1 MTSILKE
8 FQEAENAGLK
18 WGNIAMLNEDDI
30 NDYGI
35 MGAWRKMREGSEH
48 LASSGYT
55 SNILRAEG
63 RKGVKAHYKRKGEL
77 EGRKEAA
84 RRAEWERLYPG
95 AKEANW
101 ERRQA
106 VRKTRRAAHIA
117 SRKAYKAAQK
127 AAAAAAAA
135 SRSSSSGTR
144 RRSSGSR
151 RRTSRNRQ

>member
-1 MTSILKE
+1 MSALMKE
-8 FQEAENAGLK
+8 FKEAENAGIT
-18 WGNIAMLNEDDI
+18 WGNMAMLNDDDV

-35 MGAWRKMREGSEH
+35 MGAYRKMLAGSEH
-48 LASSGYT
+48 RASSGYT
-55 SNILRAEG
+55 SNILRSQG

-84 RRAEWERLYPG
+84 RRAEWERLHPG
-95 AKEANW
+95 AKEMNW
-101 ERRQA
+101 NRRQG

-127 AAAAAAAA
+127 AMYA
-135 SRSSSSGTR
+135 SSPRRSSSSTR

>member
-1 MTSILKE
+1 MSALMKE
-8 FQEAENAGLK
+8 FKEAENAGLM
-18 WGNIAMLNEDDI
+18 WGDIAMLSEDDI

-35 MGAWRKMREGSEH
+35 MGAYRKMLAGSEH

-84 RRAEWERLYPG
+84 RRADWERLHPG
-95 AKEANW
+95 AKEENW
-101 ERRQA
+101 ARRQA
-106 VRKTRRAAHIA
+106 KRKTKRAAHIA
-117 SRKAYKAAQK
+117 ARKAYKAAQK
-127 AAAAAAAA
+127 ALFA
-135 SRSSSSGTR
+135 SSPKRSSSSTR

-151 RRTSRNRQ
+151 RRTSRNHQ